1 MNKVILIGRLG
12 KDPELKQLSDNNAVC
27 LASMATSEKHKDKS
41 GQVVES
47 TEWHNL
53 TFWGSQAETIAK
65 FCTKGSQLMVEGKIK
80 TDSYEK
86 DGKKVYSTKI
96 MVHQF
101 EFLGSK
107 QSGSDQQAA
116 SQPSAPAPE
125 NTQVHE
131 PQDDLPF

>member
-1 MNKVILIGRLG
+1 MNKAILIGRLG

-27 LASMATSEKHKDKS
+27 SVSMATSEKRKDKS

-80 TDSYEK
+80 TESYEK
-86 DGKKVYSTKI
+86 DGQKVYSTKI
-96 MVHQF
+96 VVHQF

-107 QSGSDQQAA
+107 SSGNDQQAE
-116 SQPSAPAPE
+116 SQQAAPVQENSQLPE
-125 NTQVHE
+125 HK
-131 PQDDLPF
+131 DDLPF

>member
-27 LASMATSEKHKDKS
+27 SVSMATGEKHKDKS
-41 GQVVES
+41 GQVVET

-80 TDSYEK
+80 TESYEK
-86 DGKKVYSTKI
+86 EGQKVYATKI
-96 MVHQF
+96 VVHQF

-107 QSGSDQQAA
+107 TNPSDQQPA
-116 SQPSAPAPE
+116 SNSITE
-125 NTQVHE
+125 NAQVTDNE
-131 PQDDLPF
+131 SDLPF

>member
-1 MNKVILIGRLG
+1 MNKVILIGLLG

-27 LASMATSEKHKDKS
+27 SVSMATSEKHKDKS

-101 EFLGSK
+101 EFLASK
-107 QSGSDQQAA
+107 QSGNDQQSA
-116 SQPSAPAPE
+116 SQSAAPAPD
-125 NTQVHE
+125 QVKDFDGGD
-131 PQDDLPF
+131 QLPF

>member
-27 LASMATSEKHKDKS
+27 GVSMATSEKHKDKS

-53 TFWGSQAETIAK
+53 TFWGTQAETIAK

-80 TDSYEK
+80 TESYENK
-86 DGKKVYSTKI
+86 DGQKVYSTKI
-96 MVHQF
+96 VVYQF

-107 QSGSDQQAA
+107 QASNDSQTQNNANVATNNSDL
-116 SQPSAPAPE
+116 PAG
-125 NTQVHE
+125 
-131 PQDDLPF
+131 DDLPF